1 MQDCKGMRKHSERFI
16 KPLQPKAK
24 GGRLTDMPI
33 MIENINAQTITP
45 ALGKNPRQ
53 LYEHQEE
60 AIRKLDAM
68 DKRGPFRTLLV
79 LPTGGGKT
87 LTAAYWLLRNAVD
100 QNKKILW
107 LAHRHLLLEQAAEAF
122 ARNAYTDTMV
132 NRTVFNYRI
141 ISGMHD
147 KPVYIQKTDRI
158 LIASKD
164 SMIRSLD
171 KLKNW
176 LNGEEI
182 YLVIDE
188 AHHAVAK
195 SYKKII
201 QYVADHTKSMKLLG
215 LTATPFRTSE
225 DEQGA
230 LKQVFTDDIVYKT
243 DLDTLIKKGIL
254 ATPTF
259 IDCNTNIQFTE
270 HLGVQALKSIEN
282 LDTLPENIANDI
294 ADNKERNR
302 IIVEEYL
309 HNYEKYGQTIVFALN
324 KVHAIALNKLFNEKG
339 KAYGIRSEFIISE
352 VQDMI
357 TGITISNADNERKIE
372 AYRNGEIQV
381 LINVNILTEG
391 TDLPKTHTVFL
402 TRPTVSTTLM
412 TQMVGR
418 ALRGLKAGGTKEAYI
433 VSFVDDWNDKIAWVN
448 PETLTEAEYHEK
460 ETLAE
465 AQKQQIRLIAISKI
479 EEFARMADAAVDT
492 SALDSTPAIELIPLG
507 MYMLS
512 TLECNHQILVYN
524 STQNAYQSLIRDLPN
539 LMEHYGIEGETIP
552 EETLDDM
559 TEHCFQSYFD
569 ENMIPS
575 CNRNDIEHLLKF
587 YAQKAVA
594 PLFVTIDEMERKKL
608 DVSEIAKKIY
618 DEDMRRSEK
627 NAYIQSLWAEEG
639 SLLPV
644 YYTNPYF
651 FKKLIDLELD
661 KLDGDIEIAAAEPQT
676 EAELRNLEQ
685 FPLQKIIELYPKI
698 GLQLKEDAFAAARN
712 DDGSYVCAG
721 CGEVFPTRL
730 FLQVDHIVPMAKG
743 GLSVPDNLQVL
754 CRTCNQRKGDH

>member
-1 MQDCKGMRKHSERFI
+1 M
-16 KPLQPKAK
+16 
-24 GGRLTDMPI
+24 TDMPI

-68 DKRGPFRTLLV
+68 DKRGSFRTLLV

-147 KPVYIQKTDRI
+147 KPVHIQKTDRI

-215 LTATPFRTSE
+215 LTATPFLTSE

-282 LDTLPENIANDI
+282 LDTLPENIVNDI
-294 ADNKERNR
+294 AGSKERNR
-302 IIVEEYL
+302 IIVDEYIN
-309 HNYEKYGQTIVFALN
+309 NYEKYGPTIVFALN
-324 KVHAIALNKLFNEKG
+324 KNHAITLNALFNEKG
-339 KAYGIRSEFIISE
+339 KKYGIKSEFIISE

-465 AQKQQIRLIAISKI
+465 TQKQQIRLIAISKI

>member
-1 MQDCKGMRKHSERFI
+1 
-16 KPLQPKAK
+16 
-24 GGRLTDMPI
+24 MPI

-68 DKRGPFRTLLV
+68 DKRGSFRTLLV

-147 KPVYIQKTDRI
+147 KPVHIQKTDRI

-282 LDTLPENIANDI
+282 LDTLPENIVNDI
-294 ADNKERNR
+294 AGSKERNR
-302 IIVEEYL
+302 IIVDEYIN
-309 HNYEKYGQTIVFALN
+309 NYEKYGPTIVFALN
-324 KVHAIALNKLFNEKG
+324 KNHAITLNALFNEKG
-339 KAYGIRSEFIISE
+339 KKYGIKSEFIISE

-465 AQKQQIRLIAISKI
+465 TQKQQIRLIAISKI

-594 PLFVTIDEMERKKL
+594 PLFVTIDEMKRKKL

>member
-1 MQDCKGMRKHSERFI
+1 
-16 KPLQPKAK
+16 
-24 GGRLTDMPI
+24 

-68 DKRGPFRTLLV
+68 DKRGSFRTLLV

-147 KPVYIQKTDRI
+147 KPVHIQKTDRI

-339 KAYGIRSEFIISE
+339 KAYSIRSEFIISE

-712 DDGSYVCAG
+712 DDGNYVCAG
-721 CGEVFPTRL
+721 CGEIFSTRL

>member
-1 MQDCKGMRKHSERFI
+1 
-16 KPLQPKAK
+16 
-24 GGRLTDMPI
+24 

-68 DKRGPFRTLLV
+68 DKRGSFRTLLV

-147 KPVYIQKTDRI
+147 KPVHIQKTDRI

-302 IIVEEYL
+302 IIVEKYL

-433 VSFVDDWNDKIAWVN
+433 VTFIDNWNDKIAWVN

-465 AQKQQIRLIAISKI
+465 TQKQQIRLIAISKI

>member
-1 MQDCKGMRKHSERFI
+1 
-16 KPLQPKAK
+16 
-24 GGRLTDMPI
+24 MPI

-68 DKRGPFRTLLV
+68 DKRGSFRTLLV

-147 KPVYIQKTDRI
+147 KPIHIQKTDRI

-302 IIVEEYL
+302 IIVEKYL

-339 KAYGIRSEFIISE
+339 KKYGIKSEFIISE

-433 VSFVDDWNDKIAWVN
+433 VTFIDNWNDKIAWVN

-465 AQKQQIRLIAISKI
+465 TQKQQIRLIAISKI

-575 CNRNDIEHLLKF
+575 CNRNDVEHLLKF

-608 DVSEIAKKIY
+608 DVSEIAKRIY

-685 FPLQKIIELYPKI
+685 LPLQKIIELYPKI

>member
-1 MQDCKGMRKHSERFI
+1 
-16 KPLQPKAK
+16 
-24 GGRLTDMPI
+24 MPI

-68 DKRGPFRTLLV
+68 DKRGAFRTLLV

-147 KPVYIQKTDRI
+147 KPVHIQKTDRI

-339 KAYGIRSEFIISE
+339 KAYSIRSEFIISE

-465 AQKQQIRLIAISKI
+465 TQKQQIRLIAISKI

-627 NAYIQSLWAEEG
+627 NAYIQNLWAEEG

-730 FLQVDHIVPMAKG
+730 FLQVDHIVPIAKG
-743 GLSVPDNLQVL
+743 GLSVPENLQVL

>member
-1 MQDCKGMRKHSERFI
+1 M
-16 KPLQPKAK
+16 
-24 GGRLTDMPI
+24 TDMPI

-68 DKRGPFRTLLV
+68 EKRGSFRTLLV

-147 KPVYIQKTDRI
+147 KPVHIQKTDRI

-282 LDTLPENIANDI
+282 LDTLPENIVNDI
-294 ADNKERNR
+294 AGSKERNR
-302 IIVEEYL
+302 IIVDEYIN
-309 HNYEKYGQTIVFALN
+309 NYEKYGPTIVFALN
-324 KVHAIALNKLFNEKG
+324 KNHAITLNALFNEKG
-339 KAYGIRSEFIISE
+339 KKYGIKSEFIISE

-465 AQKQQIRLIAISKI
+465 TQKQQIRLIAISKI

>member
-1 MQDCKGMRKHSERFI
+1 M
-16 KPLQPKAK
+16 
-24 GGRLTDMPI
+24 TDMPI

-68 DKRGPFRTLLV
+68 DKRGSFRTLLV

-147 KPVYIQKTDRI
+147 KPVHIQKTDRI

-282 LDTLPENIANDI
+282 LDTLPENIVNDI
-294 ADNKERNR
+294 AGSKERNR
-302 IIVEEYL
+302 IIVDEYIN
-309 HNYEKYGQTIVFALN
+309 NYEKYGPTIVFALN
-324 KVHAIALNKLFNEKG
+324 KNHAITLNALFNEKG
-339 KAYGIRSEFIISE
+339 KKYGIKSEFIISE

-465 AQKQQIRLIAISKI
+465 TQKQQIRLIAISKI

-492 SALDSTPAIELIPLG
+492 SALDSTSAIELIPLG

>member
-1 MQDCKGMRKHSERFI
+1 M
-16 KPLQPKAK
+16 
-24 GGRLTDMPI
+24 TDMPI

-68 DKRGPFRTLLV
+68 DKRGSFRTLLV

-147 KPVYIQKTDRI
+147 KPVHIQKTDRI

-302 IIVEEYL
+302 IIVEKYL

-465 AQKQQIRLIAISKI
+465 TQKQQIRLIAISKI

-608 DVSEIAKKIY
+608 DVSEIARKIY

-627 NAYIQSLWAEEG
+627 NAYIQNLWAEEG

-743 GLSVPDNLQVL
+743 GLSVPENLQVL

>member
-1 MQDCKGMRKHSERFI
+1 M
-16 KPLQPKAK
+16 
-24 GGRLTDMPI
+24 TDMPI

>member
-1 MQDCKGMRKHSERFI
+1 M
-16 KPLQPKAK
+16 
-24 GGRLTDMPI
+24 TDMPI

-68 DKRGPFRTLLV
+68 DKRGSFRTLLV

-147 KPVYIQKTDRI
+147 KPVHIQKTDRI

-243 DLDTLIKKGIL
+243 DLDILIKKGIL

-302 IIVEEYL
+302 IIVEKYL

-433 VSFVDDWNDKIAWVN
+433 VTFIDNWNDKIAWVN

-465 AQKQQIRLIAISKI
+465 TQKQQIRLIAISKI

>member
-1 MQDCKGMRKHSERFI
+1 
-16 KPLQPKAK
+16 
-24 GGRLTDMPI
+24 MPI

-68 DKRGPFRTLLV
+68 DKRGAFRTLLV

-147 KPVYIQKTDRI
+147 KPVHIQKTDRI

-465 AQKQQIRLIAISKI
+465 TQKQQIRLIAISKI

-627 NAYIQSLWAEEG
+627 NAYIQNLWAEEG

-743 GLSVPDNLQVL
+743 GLSVPENLQVL

>member
-1 MQDCKGMRKHSERFI
+1 M
-16 KPLQPKAK
+16 
-24 GGRLTDMPI
+24 TDMPI

-60 AIRKLDAM
+60 AIQKLDAM
-68 DKRGPFRTLLV
+68 DKRGSFRTLLV

-147 KPVYIQKTDRI
+147 KPVHIQKTDRI

-282 LDTLPENIANDI
+282 LDTLPENIVNDI
-294 ADNKERNR
+294 AGSKERNR
-302 IIVEEYL
+302 IIVDEYIN
-309 HNYEKYGQTIVFALN
+309 NYEKYGPTIVFALN
-324 KVHAIALNKLFNEKG
+324 KNHAITLNALFNKKG
-339 KAYGIRSEFIISE
+339 KKYGIKSEFIISE

-465 AQKQQIRLIAISKI
+465 TQKQQIRLIAISKI

>member
-1 MQDCKGMRKHSERFI
+1 
-16 KPLQPKAK
+16 
-24 GGRLTDMPI
+24 MPI

-68 DKRGPFRTLLV
+68 DKRESFRTLLV

-147 KPVYIQKTDRI
+147 KPVHIQKTDRI

-259 IDCNTNIQFTE
+259 TDCNTNIQFTE
-270 HLGVQALKSIEN
+270 HLGIQALKSIEN

-302 IIVEEYL
+302 IIVEKYL

-324 KVHAIALNKLFNEKG
+324 KVHAITLNKLFNEKG

-433 VSFVDDWNDKIAWVN
+433 VTFIDNWNDKIAWVN

-465 AQKQQIRLIAISKI
+465 TQKQQIRLIAISKI

-730 FLQVDHIVPMAKG
+730 FLQVDHILPMAKG
-743 GLSVPDNLQVL
+743 GLSVPENLQVL

>member
-1 MQDCKGMRKHSERFI
+1 M
-16 KPLQPKAK
+16 
-24 GGRLTDMPI
+24 TDMPI

-68 DKRGPFRTLLV
+68 DKRGAFRTLLV

-147 KPVYIQKTDRI
+147 KPVHIQKTDRI

-201 QYVADHTKSMKLLG
+201 QYVADHTKSMRLLG

-465 AQKQQIRLIAISKI
+465 TQKQQIRLIAISKI

-524 STQNAYQSLIRDLPN
+524 STQNAYQSLIHDLPN

-743 GLSVPDNLQVL
+743 GLSVPENLQVL

>member
-1 MQDCKGMRKHSERFI
+1 M
-16 KPLQPKAK
+16 
-24 GGRLTDMPI
+24 TDMPI

-68 DKRGPFRTLLV
+68 DKRGSFRTLLV

-147 KPVYIQKTDRI
+147 KPVHIQKTDRI

-282 LDTLPENIANDI
+282 LDTLPENIVNDI
-294 ADNKERNR
+294 AGSKERNR
-302 IIVEEYL
+302 IIVDEYIN
-309 HNYEKYGQTIVFALN
+309 NYEKYGPTIVFALN
-324 KVHAIALNKLFNEKG
+324 KNHAITLNALFNEKG
-339 KAYGIRSEFIISE
+339 KKYGIKSEFIISE

-448 PETLTEAEYHEK
+448 PETLTVAEYHEK

-465 AQKQQIRLIAISKI
+465 TQKQQIRLIAISKI

-639 SLLPV
+639 SLLPA

>member
-1 MQDCKGMRKHSERFI
+1 M
-16 KPLQPKAK
+16 
-24 GGRLTDMPI
+24 TDMPI

-68 DKRGPFRTLLV
+68 DKRGSFRTLLV

-147 KPVYIQKTDRI
+147 KPVHIQKTDRI

-270 HLGVQALKSIEN
+270 HLGIQALKSIEN

-302 IIVEEYL
+302 IIVEKYL

-324 KVHAIALNKLFNEKG
+324 KVHAIALNKLFNEKR

-433 VSFVDDWNDKIAWVN
+433 VTFIDNWNDKIAWVN

-465 AQKQQIRLIAISKI
+465 TQKQQIRLIAISKI

>member
-1 MQDCKGMRKHSERFI
+1 
-16 KPLQPKAK
+16 
-24 GGRLTDMPI
+24 MPI

-698 GLQLKEDAFAAARN
+698 GLKLKEDAFAAARN

>member
-1 MQDCKGMRKHSERFI
+1 
-16 KPLQPKAK
+16 
-24 GGRLTDMPI
+24 

-68 DKRGPFRTLLV
+68 DKRGSFRTLLV

-147 KPVYIQKTDRI
+147 KPVHIQKTDRI

-282 LDTLPENIANDI
+282 LDTLPENIVNDI
-294 ADNKERNR
+294 AGSKERNR
-302 IIVEEYL
+302 IIVDEYIN
-309 HNYEKYGQTIVFALN
+309 NYEKYGPTIVFALN
-324 KVHAIALNKLFNEKG
+324 KNHAITLNALFNEKG
-339 KAYGIRSEFIISE
+339 KKYGIKSEFIISE

-465 AQKQQIRLIAISKI
+465 TQKQQIRLIAISKI

-712 DDGSYVCAG
+712 DDGSYVCTG

>member
-1 MQDCKGMRKHSERFI
+1 
-16 KPLQPKAK
+16 
-24 GGRLTDMPI
+24 MPI

-68 DKRGPFRTLLV
+68 DKRGSFRTLLV

-147 KPVYIQKTDRI
+147 KPIHIQKTDRI

-243 DLDTLIKKGIL
+243 DLDALIKKGIL
-254 ATPTF
+254 ATPKF
-259 IDCNTNIQFTE
+259 KKWNTNLQFTE
-270 HLGVQALKSIEN
+270 HLGVKALKSIEN
-282 LDTLPENIANDI
+282 LDMLPENIVNDI
-294 ADNKERNR
+294 AGSKERNR
-302 IIVEEYL
+302 IIVDEYIN
-309 HNYEKYGQTIVFALN
+309 NYEKYGPTIVFALN
-324 KVHAIALNKLFNEKG
+324 KNHAITLNALFNEKG
-339 KAYGIRSEFIISE
+339 KKYGIKSEFIISE

-433 VSFVDDWNDKIAWVN
+433 VTFIDNWNDKIAWVN

-465 AQKQQIRLIAISKI
+465 TQKQQIRLIAISKI

-524 STQNAYQSLIRDLPN
+524 STQMPYQSLIRDLPN

-627 NAYIQSLWAEEG
+627 NAYIQSLWTEEG

>member
-1 MQDCKGMRKHSERFI
+1 
-16 KPLQPKAK
+16 
-24 GGRLTDMPI
+24 

-68 DKRGPFRTLLV
+68 DKRGSFRTLLV

-147 KPVYIQKTDRI
+147 KPVHIQKTDRI

-282 LDTLPENIANDI
+282 LDTLPENIVNDI
-294 ADNKERNR
+294 AGSKERNR
-302 IIVEEYL
+302 IIVDEYIN
-309 HNYEKYGQTIVFALN
+309 NYEKYGPTIVFALN
-324 KVHAIALNKLFNEKG
+324 KNHAITLNALFNEKG
-339 KAYGIRSEFIISE
+339 KKYGIKSEFIISE

-465 AQKQQIRLIAISKI
+465 TQKQQIRLIAISKI
-479 EEFARMADAAVDT
+479 EEFARMTDAAVDT

>member
-1 MQDCKGMRKHSERFI
+1 
-16 KPLQPKAK
+16 
-24 GGRLTDMPI
+24 MPI

-68 DKRGPFRTLLV
+68 DKRGSFRTLLV

-147 KPVYIQKTDRI
+147 KPVHIQKTDRI

-201 QYVADHTKSMKLLG
+201 QYVADHAKSMKLLG

-302 IIVEEYL
+302 IIVEKYL

-492 SALDSTPAIELIPLG
+492 SALDSTLAIELIPLG

-539 LMEHYGIEGETIP
+539 LMEHYSIEGETIP

-608 DVSEIAKKIY
+608 DVSEIAKRIY

-685 FPLQKIIELYPKI
+685 LPLQKIIELYPKI

>member
-1 MQDCKGMRKHSERFI
+1 
-16 KPLQPKAK
+16 
-24 GGRLTDMPI
+24 

-68 DKRGPFRTLLV
+68 DKRGSFRTLLV

-147 KPVYIQKTDRI
+147 KPVHIQKTDRI

-418 ALRGLKAGGTKEAYI
+418 ALRGLKAGGTKETYI

-465 AQKQQIRLIAISKI
+465 TQKQQIRLIAISKI

-661 KLDGDIEIAAAEPQT
+661 KLDGDIKIAAAEPQT

-743 GLSVPDNLQVL
+743 GLSVPENLQVL

>member
-1 MQDCKGMRKHSERFI
+1 M
-16 KPLQPKAK
+16 
-24 GGRLTDMPI
+24 TDMPI

-53 LYEHQEE
+53 LYEHQED

-68 DKRGPFRTLLV
+68 DKRGSFRTLLV

-147 KPVYIQKTDRI
+147 KPVHIQKTDRI

-302 IIVEEYL
+302 IIVEKYL

-465 AQKQQIRLIAISKI
+465 TQKQQIRLIAISKI

>member
-1 MQDCKGMRKHSERFI
+1 
-16 KPLQPKAK
+16 
-24 GGRLTDMPI
+24 MPI

-68 DKRGPFRTLLV
+68 DKKGSFRTLLV

-147 KPVYIQKTDRI
+147 KPVHIQKTDRI

-270 HLGVQALKSIEN
+270 HLGIQALKSIEN

-302 IIVEEYL
+302 IIVEKYL

-433 VSFVDDWNDKIAWVN
+433 VTFIDNWNDKIAWVN

-465 AQKQQIRLIAISKI
+465 TQKQQIRLIAISKI

>member
-1 MQDCKGMRKHSERFI
+1 
-16 KPLQPKAK
+16 
-24 GGRLTDMPI
+24 MPI

-68 DKRGPFRTLLV
+68 DKRGSFRTLLV

-87 LTAAYWLLRNAVD
+87 LTAAYWLLRNAID

-147 KPVYIQKTDRI
+147 KPVHIQKTDRI

-339 KAYGIRSEFIISE
+339 KAYSIRSEFIISE

-465 AQKQQIRLIAISKI
+465 TQKQQIRLIAISKI

-676 EAELRNLEQ
+676 KAELRNLEQ

-743 GLSVPDNLQVL
+743 GLSVPENLQVL

>member
-1 MQDCKGMRKHSERFI
+1 M
-16 KPLQPKAK
+16 
-24 GGRLTDMPI
+24 TDMPI

-68 DKRGPFRTLLV
+68 DKKGSFRTLLV

-147 KPVYIQKTDRI
+147 KPVHIQKTDRI

-302 IIVEEYL
+302 IIVEKYL

-339 KAYGIRSEFIISE
+339 KKYGIKSEFIISE

-433 VSFVDDWNDKIAWVN
+433 VTFIDNWNDKIAWVN

-465 AQKQQIRLIAISKI
+465 TQKQQIRLIAISKI

-575 CNRNDIEHLLKF
+575 CNRNDVEHLLKF

>member
-1 MQDCKGMRKHSERFI
+1 M
-16 KPLQPKAK
+16 
-24 GGRLTDMPI
+24 TDMPI

-68 DKRGPFRTLLV
+68 DKRGSFRTLLV

-147 KPVYIQKTDRI
+147 KPVHIQKTDRI

-282 LDTLPENIANDI
+282 LDTLPENIVNDI
-294 ADNKERNR
+294 AGSKERNR
-302 IIVEEYL
+302 IIVDEYIN
-309 HNYEKYGQTIVFALN
+309 NYEKYGPTIVFALN
-324 KVHAIALNKLFNEKG
+324 KNHAITLNALFNEKG
-339 KAYGIRSEFIISE
+339 KKYGIKSEFIISE

-465 AQKQQIRLIAISKI
+465 TQKQQIRLIAISKI

-676 EAELRNLEQ
+676 EAEREISNSS
-685 FPLQKIIELYPKI
+685 P
-698 GLQLKEDAFAAARN
+698 
-712 DDGSYVCAG
+712 
-721 CGEVFPTRL
+721 
-730 FLQVDHIVPMAKG
+730 
-743 GLSVPDNLQVL
+743 
-754 CRTCNQRKGDH
+754 CRRSLNCIRKLACN

>member
-1 MQDCKGMRKHSERFI
+1 
-16 KPLQPKAK
+16 
-24 GGRLTDMPI
+24 MPI

-68 DKRGPFRTLLV
+68 DKRGSFRTLLV

-147 KPVYIQKTDRI
+147 KPVHIQKTDRI

-465 AQKQQIRLIAISKI
+465 TQKQQIRLIAISKI

-661 KLDGDIEIAAAEPQT
+661 KLDGDIEITAAKPQT

>member
-1 MQDCKGMRKHSERFI
+1 
-16 KPLQPKAK
+16 
-24 GGRLTDMPI
+24 MPI

-68 DKRGPFRTLLV
+68 DKRGSFRTLLV

-87 LTAAYWLLRNAVD
+87 LTSAYWLLRNAVD

-147 KPVYIQKTDRI
+147 KPVHIQKTDRI

-243 DLDTLIKKGIL
+243 DLDALIKKGIL
-254 ATPTF
+254 ATPKF
-259 IDCNTNIQFTE
+259 KKWNTNLQFTE
-270 HLGVQALKSIEN
+270 HLGVKALKSIEN
-282 LDTLPENIANDI
+282 LDMLPENIVNDI
-294 ADNKERNR
+294 AGSKERNR
-302 IIVEEYL
+302 IIVDEYIN
-309 HNYEKYGQTIVFALN
+309 NYEKYGPTIVFALN

-465 AQKQQIRLIAISKI
+465 TQKQQIRLIAISKI

-743 GLSVPDNLQVL
+743 GLSVPENLQVL

>member
-1 MQDCKGMRKHSERFI
+1 
-16 KPLQPKAK
+16 
-24 GGRLTDMPI
+24 MPI

-68 DKRGPFRTLLV
+68 DKKGSFRTLLV

-147 KPVYIQKTDRI
+147 KPVHIQKTDRI

-243 DLDTLIKKGIL
+243 DLDALIKKGIL

-412 TQMVGR
+412 TQMLGR

-465 AQKQQIRLIAISKI
+465 TQKQQIRLIAISKI

-661 KLDGDIEIAAAEPQT
+661 KLDGDIEIAAAEPQA

-685 FPLQKIIELYPKI
+685 LPLQKIIELYPKI

>member
-1 MQDCKGMRKHSERFI
+1 
-16 KPLQPKAK
+16 
-24 GGRLTDMPI
+24 

-68 DKRGPFRTLLV
+68 DKRGSFRTLLV

-147 KPVYIQKTDRI
+147 KPVHIQKTDRI

-282 LDTLPENIANDI
+282 LDTLPENIVNDI
-294 ADNKERNR
+294 AGSKERNR
-302 IIVEEYL
+302 IIVDEYIN
-309 HNYEKYGQTIVFALN
+309 NYEKYGPTIVFALN
-324 KVHAIALNKLFNEKG
+324 KNHAITLNALFNEKG
-339 KAYGIRSEFIISE
+339 KKYGIKSEFIISE

-448 PETLTEAEYHEK
+448 PETLTVAEYHEK

-465 AQKQQIRLIAISKI
+465 TQKQQIRLIAISKI

>member
-1 MQDCKGMRKHSERFI
+1 
-16 KPLQPKAK
+16 
-24 GGRLTDMPI
+24 MPI

-68 DKRGPFRTLLV
+68 DKRGSFRTLLV

-147 KPVYIQKTDRI
+147 KPVHIQKTDRI

-243 DLDTLIKKGIL
+243 DLDALIKKGIL
-254 ATPTF
+254 ATPVF
-259 IDCNTNIQFTE
+259 KKWNTNLQFTE
-270 HLGVQALKSIEN
+270 HLGVKALKSIEN
-282 LDTLPENIANDI
+282 LDMLPENIVNDI
-294 ADNKERNR
+294 AGSKERNR
-302 IIVEEYL
+302 IIVDEYIN
-309 HNYEKYGQTIVFALN
+309 NYEKYGSTIVFALN
-324 KVHAIALNKLFNEKG
+324 KNHAITLNALFNEKG
-339 KAYGIRSEFIISE
+339 KKYGIKSEFIISE

-433 VSFVDDWNDKIAWVN
+433 VTFIDNWNDKIAWVN

-465 AQKQQIRLIAISKI
+465 TQKQQIRLIAISKI

-575 CNRNDIEHLLKF
+575 CNRNDVEHLLKF

-594 PLFVTIDEMERKKL
+594 PLFVTIDEMKRKKL

>member
-1 MQDCKGMRKHSERFI
+1 M
-16 KPLQPKAK
+16 
-24 GGRLTDMPI
+24 TDMPI

-68 DKRGPFRTLLV
+68 DKRGSFRTLLV

-147 KPVYIQKTDRI
+147 KPVHIQKTDRI

-282 LDTLPENIANDI
+282 LDTLPENIVNDI
-294 ADNKERNR
+294 AGSKERNR
-302 IIVEEYL
+302 IIVDEYIN
-309 HNYEKYGQTIVFALN
+309 NYEKYGPTIVFALN
-324 KVHAIALNKLFNEKG
+324 KNHAITLNALFNEKG
-339 KAYGIRSEFIISE
+339 KKYGIKSEFIISE

-465 AQKQQIRLIAISKI
+465 TQKQQIRLIAISKI

-698 GLQLKEDAFAAARN
+698 DLQLKEDAFAAARN

>member
-1 MQDCKGMRKHSERFI
+1 
-16 KPLQPKAK
+16 
-24 GGRLTDMPI
+24 MPI

-68 DKRGPFRTLLV
+68 DKRGAFRTLLV

-147 KPVYIQKTDRI
+147 KPVHIQKTDRI

-465 AQKQQIRLIAISKI
+465 TQKQQIRLIAISKI

-627 NAYIQSLWAEEG
+627 NAYIQNLWAEEG

-730 FLQVDHIVPMAKG
+730 FLQVDHIVPIAKG
-743 GLSVPDNLQVL
+743 GLSVPENLQVL

>member
-1 MQDCKGMRKHSERFI
+1 MKKHSERFI

-68 DKRGPFRTLLV
+68 DKRGSFRTLLV

-147 KPVYIQKTDRI
+147 KPVHIQKTDRI

-302 IIVEEYL
+302 IIVEKYL

-465 AQKQQIRLIAISKI
+465 TQKQQIRLIAISKI

-524 STQNAYQSLIRDLPN
+524 STQNAYQNLILDLPN
-539 LMEHYGIEGETIP
+539 LMEHYDIEGETIP

-569 ENMIPS
+569 KNMIPS

-594 PLFVTIDEMERKKL
+594 PLLVTIDEMERKKL

-698 GLQLKEDAFAAARN
+698 GLKLKEDAFAAARN

-721 CGEVFPTRL
+721 CGEVFPTRI

-743 GLSVPDNLQVL
+743 GLSVPENLQVL

>member
-1 MQDCKGMRKHSERFI
+1 
-16 KPLQPKAK
+16 
-24 GGRLTDMPI
+24 MPI

-68 DKRGPFRTLLV
+68 DKRGSFRTLLV

-147 KPVYIQKTDRI
+147 KPVHIQKTDRI

-465 AQKQQIRLIAISKI
+465 TQKQQIRLIAISKI

-743 GLSVPDNLQVL
+743 GLSVPENLQVL

>member
-1 MQDCKGMRKHSERFI
+1 
-16 KPLQPKAK
+16 
-24 GGRLTDMPI
+24 

-68 DKRGPFRTLLV
+68 DKRGSFRTLLV

-147 KPVYIQKTDRI
+147 KPVHIQKTDRI

-243 DLDTLIKKGIL
+243 DLDALIKKGIL

-465 AQKQQIRLIAISKI
+465 TQKQQIRLIAISKI